1 MREKLAH
8 CHNAEPLR
16 LSNGIPER
24 VAGRGSRP
32 AKPPGGLGLEAGS
45 GGALPENAEGEGA
58 TWFRLSKLP
67 ANSDKS
73 PADLELTMRS

>member
-58 TWFRLSKLP
+58 TWPVQVVEAASEFR
-67 ANSDKS
+67 
-73 PADLELTMRS
+73 